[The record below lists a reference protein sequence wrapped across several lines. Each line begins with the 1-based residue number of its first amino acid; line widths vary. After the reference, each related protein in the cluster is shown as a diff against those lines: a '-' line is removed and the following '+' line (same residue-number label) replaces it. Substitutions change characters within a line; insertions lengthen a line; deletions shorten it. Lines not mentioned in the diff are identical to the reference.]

1 VKELMIEN
9 APLFSELTEAQRS
22 AIGELMALQR
32 FRAGEVVYSQGVPA
46 TAMYLIK
53 SGRVRLVSE
62 HLAVLANLSAGSLF
76 GDVDLLSEQPHSTT
90 AEAAT
95 DVTVWSL
102 LAEDLHALAAG
113 QPEIGRQLKLAAG
126 ISEDQFAERHLRR
139 LALLNG
145 LTQEQVSEVAQHL
158 QLERFS
164 AGQSIY
170 RQGMPGDSLYLIEAG
185 QVSVQSRDCQ
195 GEAQVW
201 ATLASGEFFGETSML
216 TGEPHEADVIA
227 LTDVTAWALTRSDFE
242 ALVLRYPSLALN
254 LSRILGRRL
263 RESSERAVTSVR
275 VMPVAATTAT
285 MVSAAAAGAT
295 AAAAPVVVRP
305 ARRPKAEP
313 VTGAVVGLGKAAD
326 TAGSWFG
333 ARSTGAKLRL
343 IAVVVLLIYLLFIV
357 PALVVISQVG
367 GGGAPS
373 APRPVSKAPSAFR
386 ERVVMVALAED
397 LPVDVTPTYTP
408 WPTETPLPTATFTP
422 TATPTETPIPTATF
436 TPTATPIPPTATPV
450 PPRVVARAAPAQA
463 PAPAPAP
470 AAAAA
475 AAAPAK
481 PSVQF
486 SLIENRRLTACE
498 NLGKHNI
505 FIKVVD
511 AGGNPVDGV
520 VLVQTPKDQI
530 GNVLDKTV
538 SGTKGPGLCEFA
550 MWKMAEYSVYVT
562 DDGVNPASVEVA
574 SGMNSNFAG
583 DEMCPTADGGN
594 TLFHNSFNVIFQ
606 KNW

>member
-32 FRAGEVVYSQGVPA
+32 FRAGEVIYSLGEPA

-53 SGRVRLVSE
+53 AGRVRLVSDR
-62 HLAVLANLSAGSLF
+62 LAVLANLSAGSLF
-76 GDVDLLSEQPHSTT
+76 GDVDLLSGQSHSTT
-90 AEAAT
+90 AEAGT

-102 LAEDLHALAAG
+102 LGEDLTSLVAG

-145 LTQEQVSEVAQHL
+145 LTQEQVAEVAEHL

-164 AGQSIY
+164 AGQSVY
-170 RQGMPGDSLYLIEAG
+170 RQGMPGDSLYLIEEG

-195 GEAQVW
+195 GAAQIW
-201 ATLASGEFFGETSML
+201 ATLGSGDFFGETSML

-227 LTDVTAWALTRSDFE
+227 LTDITAWALTRADFE

-254 LSRILGRRL
+254 LSRVLGRRL
-263 RESSERAVTSVR
+263 RETSERAITSVK
-275 VMPVAATTAT
+275 VMPIAAT
-285 MVSAAAAGAT
+285 AAGAT
-295 AAAAPVVVRP
+295 VAAAPVVVRP

-313 VTGAVVGLGKAAD
+313 MTGAVMGLGKAAD

-333 ARSTGAKLRL
+333 ARSTGAKLRMV
-343 IAVVVLLIYLLFIV
+343 AVILLLIWLLGVAMPLAIIS
-357 PALVVISQVG
+357 LVSSN
-367 GGGAPS
+367 GAPS
-373 APRPVSKAPSAFR
+373 APRPVSKVPSAFR

-422 TATPTETPIPTATF
+422 TATPTDTPIPTPTF
-436 TPTATPIPPTATPV
+436 TPTVTPIPPTATPV
-450 PPRVVARAAPAQA
+450 PRRVVARAAPAQA

-470 AAAAA
+470 AVAAA

-511 AGGNPVDGV
+511 AAGNPVDGV
-520 VLVQTPKDQI
+520 MLVQTPKDQI

-538 SGTKGPGLCEFA
+538 SGTKGPGLAEFA
-550 MWKMAEYSVYVT
+550 MWKLAEYSVYVT
-562 DDGVNPASVEVA
+562 DDGVNPSSVEVA

-594 TLFHNSFNVIFQ
+594 TLFHNSFNLIFQ

>member
-1 VKELMIEN
+1 VKDVMIES

-22 AIGELMALQR
+22 AISELMALQR
-32 FRAGEVVYSQGVPA
+32 FRAGEMVYSPGAPA

-62 HLAVLANLSAGSLF
+62 HLAVLANLNAGSLF
-76 GDVDLLSEQPHSTT
+76 GDADLLAGQPYSTG

-102 LAEDLHALAAG
+102 LAEDLTALMAE
-113 QPEIGRQLKLAAG
+113 QPEVGRQLKLAAG

-145 LTQEQVSEVAQHL
+145 LTQEQIREVAQHL
-158 QLERFS
+158 QQERFA

-170 RQGMPGDSLYLIEAG
+170 RQGMPGDSLYLIEEG
-185 QVSVQSRDCQ
+185 QVSVESRDPQ
-195 GEAQVW
+195 GQAQIW
-201 ATLASGEFFGETSML
+201 ATLGSGEFFGETSML

-227 LTDVTAWALTRSDFE
+227 LTEVSAWALGRADFE
-242 ALVLRYPSLALN
+242 ALVLKFPSLALN
-254 LSRILGRRL
+254 LSRVLGRRL
-263 RESSERAVTSVR
+263 RETSERAATGTSVR
-275 VMPVAATTAT
+275 VVPAAAVAGAAVAATP
-285 MVSAAAAGAT
+285 
-295 AAAAPVVVRP
+295 AAP
-305 ARRPKAEP
+305 AEKPKAAP
-313 VTGAVVGLGKAAD
+313 VTGAVVGLSKAAD
-326 TAGSWFG
+326 TAGGWFG
-333 ARSTGAKLRL
+333 NRSTGAKIRM
-343 IAVVVLLIYLLFIV
+343 IAVIVLLVWLLGVAAPLAIIS
-357 PALVVISQVG
+357 LVSTNS
-367 GGGAPS
+367 APS
-373 APRPVSKAPSAFR
+373 PPRPVSRKPSAFR

-422 TATPTETPIPTATF
+422 SPTPTDTPIPTPTF
-436 TPTATPIPPTATPV
+436 TPTATPVPPTATPV
-450 PPRVVARAAPAQA
+450 PPRVVAPAAPAQA
-463 PAPAPAP
+463 AAP

-475 AAAPAK
+475 AAAPPPTPK

-486 SLIENRRLTACE
+486 SLIENRRLTPCE

-505 FIKVVD
+505 FIEVVD
-511 AGGNPVDGV
+511 AAGNPVDGV
-520 VLVQTPKDQI
+520 VFVQTPKGEI

-538 SGTKGPGLCEFA
+538 SGAKGPGLCEFA
-550 MWKMAEYSVYVT
+550 MWKGAEYSVYAT
-562 DDGVNPASVEVA
+562 EDGVNPSSVEVA
-574 SGMNSNFAG
+574 NGMNSNFVG

-594 TLFHNSFNVIFQ
+594 TLFHNSFNLIYR

>member
-32 FRAGEVVYSQGVPA
+32 FRAGEVVYSQGAPA

-102 LAEDLHALAAG
+102 LAEDLAALLAG

-170 RQGMPGDSLYLIEAG
+170 RQGMPGDSLYLIEEG

-195 GEAQVW
+195 GQAQL
-201 ATLASGEFFGETSML
+201 LAALGSGEFFGETSML

-227 LTDVTAWALTRSDFE
+227 MTDVTAWALTRSDFE

-254 LSRILGRRL
+254 LSRVLGRRL

-275 VMPVAATTAT
+275 VMPVAATAAT
-285 MVSAAAAGAT
+285 VVPA

-313 VTGAVVGLGKAAD
+313 MAGAVVGLGKAAD

-333 ARSTGAKLRL
+333 ARSTGAKLRMV
-343 IAVVVLLIYLLFIV
+343 AVILLLIWLLGVAMPLAIIS
-357 PALVVISQVG
+357 LVSSN
-367 GGGAPS
+367 GAPS
-373 APRPVSKAPSAFR
+373 APRPVSKAPAAFQD
-386 ERVVMVALAED
+386 RVVLVALAED
-397 LPVDVTPTYTP
+397 LPIDVTPTYTP

-511 AGGNPVDGV
+511 AAGNPVDGV

-550 MWKMAEYSVYVT
+550 MWKMAEYSVYAT

-574 SGMNSNFAG
+574 SGMNSNFGG

>member
-1 VKELMIEN
+1 MKELMIEN
-9 APLFSELTEAQRS
+9 ALLFSELTEVQRS

-32 FRAGEVVYSQGVPA
+32 FRAGEVVYLQGTPA
-46 TAMYLIK
+46 AAMYLIK
-53 SGRVRLVSE
+53 SGRVRLVTDQ
-62 HLAVLANLSAGSLF
+62 LAVLANLNAGSLF
-76 GDVDLLSEQPHSTT
+76 GDADLLSGRPYSIT

-102 LAEDLHALAAG
+102 LAEDLNALMAE
-113 QPEIGRQLKLAAG
+113 QPEIGRQLKMAAG

-145 LTQEQVSEVAQHL
+145 LTQEQVREVAQHL
-158 QLERFS
+158 QPERFS

-170 RQGMPGDSLYLIEAG
+170 RQGMPGDSLYLIEEG
-185 QVSVQSRDCQ
+185 QVSVQSRDPQ
-195 GEAQVW
+195 GQSQVW
-201 ATLASGEFFGETSML
+201 AKLGSGEAFGETSML

-227 LTDVTAWALTRSDFE
+227 LTDVSAWALTRSDFE
-242 ALVLRYPSLALN
+242 ALVLQYPSLALN

-263 RESSERAVTSVR
+263 RESSERSIASARVVPAAAVA
-275 VMPVAATTAT
+275 PVAAA
-285 MVSAAAAGAT
+285 VAVA
-295 AAAAPVVVRP
+295 P

-313 VTGAVVGLGKAAD
+313 VTGAVTGLRKAAD
-326 TAGSWFG
+326 SAADWFG

-343 IAVVVLLIYLLFIV
+343 IAVVVLLIYLLIIV
-357 PALVVISQVG
+357 PALTIISQVSSNS
-367 GGGAPS
+367 APS
-373 APRPVSKAPSAFR
+373 APRLAERAPTAFQD
-386 ERVVMVALAED
+386 RVVMVALAED

-422 TATPTETPIPTATF
+422 TATPTDTPIPTPTF

-450 PPRVVARAAPAQA
+450 PPRVVARAAP
-463 PAPAPAP
+463 PP
-470 AAAAA
+470 AAAKPAAA

-486 SLIENRRLTACE
+486 KLIENRRLTPCE

-505 FIKVVD
+505 FVKVVD
-511 AGGNPVDGV
+511 MAGNPVDGV
-520 VLVQTPKDQI
+520 VLVQTPKGEI
-530 GNVLDKTV
+530 GNVLDKTI

-562 DDGVNPASVEVA
+562 EDGVNPANGEIA
-574 SGMNSNFAG
+574 HGMNSNFAG

-594 TLFHNSFNVIFQ
+594 TLFHNSFNLIFQ
-606 KNW
+606 KQF

>member
-9 APLFSELTEAQRS
+9 APLFSELTETQRS
-22 AIGELMALQR
+22 AIGDLMALQR
-32 FRAGEVVYSQGVPA
+32 FRAGEVVYSQGEPA

-53 SGRVRLVSE
+53 SGRVRLETDQLV
-62 HLAVLANLSAGSLF
+62 VLANLNAGSLF
-76 GDVDLLSEQPHSTT
+76 GDVDVLSGHPHSTT

-102 LAEDLHALAAG
+102 LAEDLTALMAE

-145 LTQEQVSEVAQHL
+145 LTQEQVREVAQHL
-158 QLERFS
+158 QPERFS

-170 RQGMPGDSLYLIEAG
+170 RQGMPGDSLYLIEEG

-195 GEAQVW
+195 GEALVL
-201 ATLASGEFFGETSML
+201 ATLGGGEFFGETSML

-242 ALVLRYPSLALN
+242 ALVLRFPSLALN
-254 LSRILGRRL
+254 LSRLLGRRL
-263 RESSERAVTSVR
+263 RETSVRTVTSVK
-275 VMPVAATTAT
+275 VVPAPAPVA
-285 MVSAAAAGAT
+285 V
-295 AAAAPVVVRP
+295 APAPRP
-305 ARRPKAEP
+305 VPVTRYTRPVPVTRAKPPKAEP
-313 VTGAVVGLGKAAD
+313 VTGAMVGLGKAAD
-326 TAGSWFG
+326 TAADWFG
-333 ARSTGAKLRL
+333 ARSTGAKLRM
-343 IAVVVLLIYLLFIV
+343 IAVLVLLIYLLIIV
-357 PALVVISQVG
+357 PALTIISQVSG
-367 GGGAPS
+367 SGASS
-373 APRPVSKAPSAFR
+373 APRPVSKVPSAFR

-408 WPTETPLPTATFTP
+408 WPTETPQPTATFTP
-422 TATPTETPIPTATF
+422 TATPTETPIPTPTF

-450 PPRVVARAAPAQA
+450 PVRQVARAAPP
-463 PAPAPAP
+463 PAAEAP

-475 AAAPAK
+475 ASAPAK
-481 PSVQF
+481 PTVQF
-486 SLIENRRLTACE
+486 SVIENRRLTACE

-505 FIKVVD
+505 FVKVVD

-520 VLVQTPKDQI
+520 MLVQTPKGQY
-530 GNVLDKTV
+530 GNVLDKSV
-538 SGTKGPGLCEFA
+538 SGAKGPGLAEFA

-562 DDGVNPASVEVA
+562 EDGVNPANVQIA
-574 SGMNSNFAG
+574 DGMNSNFAG

-594 TLFHNSFNVIFQ
+594 TLFHNSFNVTFQ

>member
-32 FRAGEVVYSQGVPA
+32 FRAGEVIYSQGAVA
-46 TAMYLIK
+46 AAMYLIK
-53 SGRVRLVSE
+53 SGRVRLVTDQ
-62 HLAVLANLSAGSLF
+62 LAVMANLNAGSLF
-76 GDVDLLSEQPHSTT
+76 GDADLLSGRTYSTT

-102 LAEDLHALAAG
+102 AAEDLTALMAE

-145 LTQEQVSEVAQHL
+145 LTQEQVREVAEHL
-158 QLERFS
+158 QPEHFS

-170 RQGMPGDSLYLIEAG
+170 RQGMPGDSLYLIEEG
-185 QVSVQSRDCQ
+185 QISVQNRDPQ
-195 GEAQVW
+195 GQARVW
-201 ATLASGEFFGETSML
+201 ATLGSGEFFGETSML

-227 LTDVTAWALTRSDFE
+227 LTDVSAWALTRSDFE
-242 ALVLRYPSLALN
+242 ALVLRFPSLALN

-263 RESSERAVTSVR
+263 RESSERTVTSVK
-275 VMPVAATTAT
+275 VTPAPIPV
-285 MVSAAAAGAT
+285 
-295 AAAAPVVVRP
+295 PVRRAP
-305 ARRPKAEP
+305 ARVPATPAQPPKAEP
-313 VTGAVVGLGKAAD
+313 VTGAVLGLGKA
-326 TAGSWFG
+326 TESAGSWFG
-333 ARSTGAKLRL
+333 SRSTGAKLRMV
-343 IAVVVLLIYLLFIV
+343 AVVVLLIWLLGVAMPVAI
-357 PALVVISQVG
+357 ISLLSG
-367 GGGAPS
+367 RSAPS
-373 APRPVSKAPSAFR
+373 APRPISKAPSSYR
-386 ERVVMVALAED
+386 DSVVMVALAED
-397 LPVDVTPTYTP
+397 LPLDVTPTYTP

-422 TATPTETPIPTATF
+422 TATPTDTPIPTPTF
-436 TPTATPIPPTATPV
+436 TPTDTPVPPTATPR
-450 PPRVVARAAPAQA
+450 PRPVVRAAPPPQA
-463 PAPAPAP
+463 APAP
-470 AAAAA
+470 AAVAA

-481 PSVQF
+481 PTVQF
-486 SLIENRRLTACE
+486 SLIENRHMTPCE

-511 AGGNPVDGV
+511 AAGNPVDGV
-520 VLVQTPKDQI
+520 TLVQTPKDQI

-538 SGTKGPGLCEFA
+538 SGTKGPGLAEFA
-550 MWKMAEYSVYVT
+550 MWKLAEYSVYVT
-562 DDGVNPASVEVA
+562 EDGVNPASVEVA

-583 DEMCPTADGGN
+583 DDQCPTADGGN
-594 TLFHNSFNVIFQ
+594 TLFHNSFNLIFR

>member
-9 APLFSELTEAQRS
+9 ASLFSELDEAQRS

-32 FRAGEVVYSQGVPA
+32 FRSGEAIYSHGAPA

-53 SGRVRLVSE
+53 SGRVRLVTDQF
-62 HLAVLANLSAGSLF
+62 AVLANLNAGSLF
-76 GDVDLLSEQPHSTT
+76 GDADLLSGRPYSTS

-95 DVTVWSL
+95 DATVWSL
-102 LAEDLHALAAG
+102 LAEDLNALMAE
-113 QPEIGRQLKLAAG
+113 QPEVGRQLKLAAG

-145 LTQEQVSEVAQHL
+145 LTQEQVREVAEHL
-158 QLERFS
+158 KPERFT

-170 RQGMPGDSLYLIEAG
+170 RQGMPGDSLYLIEEG
-185 QVSVQSRDCQ
+185 QVSVQNRDPQ
-195 GEAQVW
+195 GQAEVW
-201 ATLASGEFFGETSML
+201 ATLGSGEFFGETSML

-227 LTDVTAWALTRSDFE
+227 STDVSTWALTRADFE

-263 RESSERAVTSVR
+263 RESSGRTATSVR
-275 VMPVAATTAT
+275 IVPVAA
-285 MVSAAAAGAT
+285 AAVAPAAVTPAKPSK
-295 AAAAPVVVRP
+295 AVPV
-305 ARRPKAEP
+305 A
-313 VTGAVVGLGKAAD
+313 GAVVGLGRAAD
-326 TAGSWFG
+326 TAGGWFNS
-333 ARSTGAKLRL
+333 RSAGAKLRM
-343 IAVVVLLIYLLFIV
+343 IAVIVLLIWLLGVAAPLAI
-357 PALVVISQVG
+357 ISLISSNS
-367 GGGAPS
+367 APS
-373 APRPVSKAPSAFR
+373 APRPISRAPAAFR
-386 ERVVMVALAED
+386 DRIVMVALAED

-408 WPTETPLPTATFTP
+408 WPTKTPLPTATFTP
-422 TATPTETPIPTATF
+422 TPIPTDTPIPTPTF

-450 PPRVVARAAPAQA
+450 PRRFAAPAAAA
-463 PAPAPAP
+463 PAAAP

-475 AAAPAK
+475 AAAPAPAAK

-486 SLIENRRLTACE
+486 SLIENRRLTPCE

-520 VLVQTPKDQI
+520 TLVQTPKDQI
-530 GNVLDKTV
+530 GNVLDKSV
-538 SGTKGPGLCEFA
+538 SGTKGPGLAEFA
-550 MWKMAEYSVYVT
+550 MWKGAEYSVYVT
-562 DDGVNPASVEVA
+562 DDGVNPSSVEVA
-574 SGMNSNFAG
+574 SGMNSNFPQ
-583 DEMCPTADGGN
+583 DEQCSTADGGN
-594 TLFHNSFNVIFQ
+594 TLFHNSFNLIFR